1 MKIASAL
8 TLILTLLV
16 QEGQSLI
23 TAQPANGT
31 IIAVP
36 IKPYFASMAVEW
48 QGIFYFLIAG
58 VRRMFLKDSKIN
70 DDSSVTESMLV
81 CIFTLLII

>member
-1 MKIASAL
+1 MFIAEF
-8 TLILTLLV
+8 LIIALLV

-23 TAQPANGT
+23 TTQQANDT
-31 IIAVP
+31 VTAII

-48 QGIFYFLIAG
+48 QG

-70 DDSSVTESMLV
+70 DDSSVIESMLV
-81 CIFTLLII
+81 CIFTLLI